1 LYLQGYSEGGL
12 ANLALQKYMEEKHWP
27 FNIKAASTG
36 AAPAHITKISQY
48 VFNYPTDPSSAKNY
62 LAVILFYNSFY
73 PQLHRPVSEYLIEPY
88 AANVRDSG
96 LNATINTSL
105 NNILKPEFVKG
116 INAGTDKSFL
126 GALADNDVYDWKP
139 VAPLRLYH
147 GTADITI
154 PFFNSEDAYN
164 AMTARG
170 ATNVELLPL
179 PGLEHTAGIKPYI
192 LGSVQFF
199 KDHP

>member
-1 LYLQGYSEGGL
+1 
-12 ANLALQKYMEEKHWP
+12 
-27 FNIKAASTG
+27 
-36 AAPAHITKISQY
+36 
-48 VFNYPTDPSSAKNY
+48 
-62 LAVILFYNSFY
+62 
-73 PQLHRPVSEYLIEPY
+73 LIEPY

-170 ATNVELLPL
+170 ATNVELIPL
-179 PGLEHTAGIKPYI
+179 PR
-192 LGSVQFF
+192 S
-199 KDHP
+199 